1 MPFCNHCAGEVADGV
16 KFCTHCGGAIT
27 ATATAS
33 TPPVVVVQTP
43 TQQSGGMT
51 CLKWAG
57 IGCGGLLGLLIL
69 ASIIVYI
76 TFPRDG
82 AVVVESPDVV
92 VTENTVSETDDGATP
107 IPTPTPIMVSAG
119 ELYSAYESNE
129 VAAALKYDG
138 KMALVDG
145 AISSITEAGSK
156 YDIKLV
162 TEETFSF
169 ASIVCKVDRSQL
181 NSVLSLSEGQY
192 ITVKGR
198 IKGLSIIDIVV
209 ENCSIQDTP

>member
-1 MPFCNHCAGEVADGV
+1 MPFCNHCGGEVADGV
-16 KFCTHCGGAIT
+16 KFCTHCGGTI
-27 ATATAS
+27 TATAS

-69 ASIIVYI
+69 ASLIVYLA
-76 TFPRDG
+76 FPRDD
-82 AVVVESPDVV
+82 AEVVESPEVV
-92 VTENTVSETDDGATP
+92 VSEAEDGATP
-107 IPTPTPIMVSAG
+107 IPTPTPITVSAG
-119 ELYSAYESNE
+119 ELYQAYESNQ
-129 VAAALKYDG
+129 VAATLKYEG
-138 KMALVDG
+138 KTALVDG

-162 TEETFSF
+162 TEEAFSF
-169 ASIVCKVDRSQL
+169 ASVVCKVDRSHL
-181 NSVLSLSEGQY
+181 NAVLSLSEGQY

-198 IKGLSIIDIVV
+198 IKGQSIIDIVV